1 MSDTPVSENKYPL
14 LFSPLVSGRLR
25 LRNRIL
31 HASMT
36 TRRVVDQRVTPG
48 MEATA
53 SVRFCPSITN
63 TGQIRSWAVSVFSRT
78 SARDQAV
85 RRLRRMRRAGKVEA
99 AEGRCVIPDH

>member
-48 MEATA
+48 MVQYYANRARGGAALVVSEPLNMSRLQQAA
-53 SVRFCPSITN
+53 HKVRVWHDAN
-63 TGQIRSWAVSVFSRT
+63 LEGLQ
-78 SARDQAV
+78 
-85 RRLRRMRRAGKVEA
+85 RRAAAVEG
-99 AEGRCVIPDH
+99 EDCR